1 MNHFFAPLELKFA
14 QDEAATGAFEGY
26 GSVFGN
32 LDSHGDSIA
41 PGAFKTSLAEFA
53 AQGRKVSMYMQH
65 GFADPRPVGVWDSV
79 EEDAKGLYVKG
90 RLLGLDTETGRYHYS
105 LVKGGAI
112 QGLSIGFRVLK
123 ADYPKEAGRPK
134 RVLKEVKLYE
144 VSLVDQPSNP
154 AAQVADVKSA
164 MEDCQSFAELERFL
178 RAEYRMTRSEV
189 MALVARAKALDL
201 SDSVEGKTDDGLSD
215 SVDVASLAELVALR
229 NII

>member
-14 QDEAATGAFEGY
+14 QDDAATGTFQGY

-32 LDSHGDSIA
+32 IDSHGDMIA

-53 AQGRKVSMYMQH
+53 ATSRKVSMYMQH
-65 GFADPRPVGVWDSV
+65 GFGDPRPVGVWDVV
-79 EEDAKGLYVKG
+79 EEDAKGLRVEG
-90 RLLGLDTETGRYHYS
+90 RLLGLDTETGRYNYS

-112 QGLSIGFRVLK
+112 QGLSIGFRAVK
-123 ADYPKEAGRPK
+123 ADYPKEPGKAK

-164 MEDCQSFAELERFL
+164 MAECQSFAELERFL

-201 SDSVEGKTDDGLSD
+201 SDSVEGKKDGDLSD
-215 SVDVASLAELVALR
+215 SVDVASLVELVTRR
-229 NII
+229 NIK